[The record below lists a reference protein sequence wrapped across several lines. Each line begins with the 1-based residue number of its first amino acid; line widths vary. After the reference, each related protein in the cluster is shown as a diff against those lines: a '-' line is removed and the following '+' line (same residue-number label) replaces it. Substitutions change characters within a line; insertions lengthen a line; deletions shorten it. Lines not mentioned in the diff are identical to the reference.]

1 MSSLLVVQ
9 VLTGTVAGL
18 LVAALCWNAASRWRL
33 RRSGFGIYALDG
45 FGHEVQRAVK
55 ASVVRIPDWT
65 GGWDAGS
72 VTETPYTVVTL
83 AHQAHAPW
91 VLELYDGDVSRLERS
106 GFETWAHSHAVA
118 PAPEALRA
126 SGDDDRLHD
135 ALIINDLAYVRG
147 VIRLEPTV
155 VRFAEEG
162 DLLDPDYLRMV
173 GGLLVRLAESAER
186 EFPRAIAGGSEVRA
200 ARLSSPAT
208 ASE

>member
-1 MSSLLVVQ
+1 MSSLLVIQ

-18 LVAALCWNAASRWRL
+18 LVATLCWNAASRWRL

-91 VLELYDGDVSRLERS
+91 VLEFHDGDVSRLERS
-106 GFETWAHSHAVA
+106 GFEAWAHGPAVA
-118 PAPEALRA
+118 PAPVALWA
-126 SGDDDRLHD
+126 DGDDDRLHD

-173 GGLLVRLAESAER
+173 GGLLVKLAEQAER
-186 EFPRAIAGGSEVRA
+186 TFPRAIAGASEARA
-200 ARLSSPAT
+200 ARLNSPAT
-208 ASE
+208 ASD

>member
-1 MSSLLVVQ
+1 MSSLLVIQ
-9 VLTGTVAGL
+9 VLIGTVAGL
-18 LVAALCWNAASRWRL
+18 LVAALVWNAAVRWRL
-33 RRSGFGIYALDG
+33 RRSGFGIYALNG

-55 ASVVRIPDWT
+55 ASVVRVPDWT

-72 VTETPYTVVTL
+72 LTETPFTVVTL

-91 VLELYDGDVSRLERS
+91 VLEFYDGDVSRLERS
-106 GFETWAHSHAVA
+106 GFEAWAHGPAVA
-118 PAPEALRA
+118 PAPKALRD
-126 SGDDDRLHD
+126 GGEDDRLHD

-173 GGLLVRLAESAER
+173 GGLLVKLAERAER
-186 EFPRAIAGGSEVRA
+186 TFPRAIAGGSEARV

-208 ASE
+208 ASD